1 MPNPSRVEVLQ
12 GAEELVHEVAE
23 VLVRDRLVALDDP
36 VQVGVHELRHL
47 VHVVELGARG
57 RRLQVDQVDDVVV
70 LEQPEQLD
78 LAQRAL
84 GVLVDV
90 ERVDDLL

>member
-36 VQVGVHELRHL
+36 VQVRVHELRHL

-57 RRLQVDQVDDVVV
+57 GRLQV
-70 LEQPEQLD
+70 E
-78 LAQRAL
+78 
-84 GVLVDV
+84 
-90 ERVDDLL
+90 